1 MGDAWAMKKF
11 IGLIAALS
19 LGAGLIAAQGATTAS
34 PPSKAPGAEI
44 ATAISTITGVAISP
58 LLGTGVYG
66 AMKYYRTAPEQ
77 RAALPW
83 FARPTFWMPAL
94 LLVAFVAAKDIL
106 GTAAPAS
113 LKKPFDIAEAIENK
127 VSGLVALGLFVPFIA
142 MVFND
147 PGNDPARLSSLGLA
161 TLDFSWLGNALA
173 LPVAMA
179 AFGVVWLVGNA
190 INVLIVLSPFTSVDL
205 ALKSA
210 RLAVLATIPATAW
223 LSPWVGAIWAIIII
237 IASWLLAGWSLRLT
251 HFGTVFLWDFA
262 TLRHNRFAP
271 DATANKLFLAR
282 KTNKVPART
291 YGKLA
296 RNEAGQLVLKYRPWF
311 VLPQRTLPLPAGRYE
326 MGRGLFYSEILRIEG
341 EAAKTILLLP
351 PRYRGH
357 EAELVRIYGLT
368 GSREVS
374 FRAAWKWLKELF
386 GTSPTQPVPA

>member
-1 MGDAWAMKKF
+1 MKKCLLLLVALCL
-11 IGLIAALS
+11 GVSLIT
-19 LGAGLIAAQGATTAS
+19 AQGATTA
-34 PPSKAPGAEI
+34 PTPSKAPGAEI

-66 AMKYYRTAPEQ
+66 AMKYYRTAPEK

-127 VSGLVALGLFVPFIA
+127 VSGLVALGIFVPFMA
-142 MVFND
+142 MIFSD
-147 PGNDPARLSSLGLA
+147 QGADTARLSSLGLA
-161 TLDFSWLGNALA
+161 ALDFSWLGNALA
-173 LPVAMA
+173 VPVAMA
-179 AFGVVWLVGNA
+179 AFVVVWLVGNA

-223 LSPWVGAIWAIIII
+223 LNPWIGAIWAVVVI
-237 IASWLLAGWSLRLT
+237 IASWFLAGWSLRLS
-251 HFGTVFLWDFA
+251 HFGTVFIWDLVTF
-262 TLRHNRFAP
+262 RRQRFTT

-282 KTNKVPART
+282 TTNEVPART
-291 YGKLA
+291 YGKLS
-296 RNEAGQLVLKYRPWF
+296 RNETGQLVLKYRPWL
-311 VLPQRTLPLPAGRYE
+311 VLPERSLTLPEGKYE
-326 MGRGLFYSEILRIEG
+326 AGRGLFYSEILRVEG
-341 EAAKTILLLP
+341 EAARTILLLP

-357 EAELVRIYGLT
+357 EAELVSVYGLT
-368 GSREVS
+368 GTREVG
-374 FRAAWKWLKELF
+374 FRAAWKWLKDLF
-386 GTSPTQPVPA
+386 GDSPVQPVPA